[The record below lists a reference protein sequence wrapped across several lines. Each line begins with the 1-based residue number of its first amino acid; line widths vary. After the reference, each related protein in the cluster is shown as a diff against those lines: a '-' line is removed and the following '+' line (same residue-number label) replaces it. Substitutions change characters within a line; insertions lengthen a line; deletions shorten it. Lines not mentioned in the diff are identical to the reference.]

1 MTLISLKRLLSKR
14 DTQTLLNALIHIIE
28 APLAVQD
35 ANGLLLLGN
44 CPEHSANRY
53 VVELEGK
60 KLGWVV
66 GNEKTQVV
74 AALLSYLAGREL
86 EKKTLAQ
93 ETLDRYKE
101 ITLLY
106 SISEK
111 ITAKLDFRAIVKLVL
126 SEAKR
131 LIPGD
136 CGAVLLLNPEIR
148 QFETIETYGEFNPA
162 LTIQAGEGI
171 LGAIVSSNT
180 SEIVNQVPS
189 DRRCVAEE
197 KCVQSLVAA
206 PLKSQSCTIGLI
218 VIGNQVPTQYTAAD
232 LKLLNILASASAS
245 AIENARLHQSKL
257 QEERIKSNLERYIS
271 AQVVQAILDA
281 KGEVSLAPV
290 RKNITILFSDIR
302 NFTTQCEELA
312 PELIVGY
319 LNEYFTHMVD
329 EIFNHQG
336 TVNKFVG
343 DMIVAL
349 FGAPSYELNTEK
361 RAIETA
367 IAMQK
372 RIQTISTAWIREN
385 FNTGIG
391 ISAGEVIVGNIGSPK
406 HTDYTAI
413 GDEVNTASRLQSV
426 ATGGQIL
433 VSRSVYDATQHLFQ
447 FKNIGSI
454 QVKGKRK
461 AIDVFEVVC

>member
-1 MTLISLKRLLSKR
+1 MTLISLSRLLSKR
-14 DTQTLLNALIHIIE
+14 NVQTILEQLIESIGVLPTIE
-28 APLAVQD
+28 D
-35 ANGLLLLGN
+35 SNGSVLMGE
-44 CPEHSANRY
+44 PPRDSVHRY
-53 VVELEGK
+53 AIELENET
-60 KLGWVV
+60 LGWVV
-66 GNEKTQVV
+66 GSKHTQIF
-74 AALLSYLAGREL
+74 ATLLSDLATREF

-106 SISEK
+106 DISEK
-111 ITAKLDFRAIVKLVL
+111 MTANLELQTIVELVL

-136 CGAVLLLNPEIR
+136 SGAVLLRNWDTQQL
-148 QFETIETYGEFNPA
+148 ETIGTCGKGFVH
-162 LTIQAGEGI
+162 TSVVAGEGI
-171 LGAIVSSNT
+171 LGSIAFSNMSEIINCVSSDPRST
-180 SEIVNQVPS
+180 
-189 DRRCVAEE
+189 RAEQ
-197 KCVQSLVAA
+197 CFHSLIAA
-206 PLKSQSCTIGLI
+206 PLKSQSRTIGLI
-218 VIGNQVPTQYTAAD
+218 AIGSYTPVNYTSAD
-232 LKLLNILASASAS
+232 LKLFSTLASATAS
-245 AIENARLHQSKL
+245 AIENARLHQHKL
-257 QEERIKSNLERYIS
+257 QEERVKTHLERYLS
-271 AQVVQAILDA
+271 SHLVQAILDS
-281 KGEVSLAPV
+281 KGEVSLAPI
-290 RKNITILFSDIR
+290 RRRITILFSDIR

-343 DMIVAL
+343 DMILAL
-349 FGAPSYELNTEK
+349 FGAPSHERDTER

-372 RIQTISTAWIREN
+372 RIQSIPTAWIRDH
-385 FNTGIG
+385 FSTGIG
-391 ISAGEVIVGNIGSPK
+391 ISTGEVIVGNIGSPQ

-426 ATGGQIL
+426 AAGGQIL
-433 VSRSVYDATQHLFQ
+433 VSRSVYDTTKDLFQ
-447 FKNIGSI
+447 FKDFGSI

-461 AIDVFEVVC
+461 AIDVFEVVS